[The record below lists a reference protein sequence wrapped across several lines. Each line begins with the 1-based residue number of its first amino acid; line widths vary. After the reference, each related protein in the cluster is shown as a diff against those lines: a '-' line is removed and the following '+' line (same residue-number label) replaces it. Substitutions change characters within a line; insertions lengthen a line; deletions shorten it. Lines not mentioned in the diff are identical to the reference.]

1 MVKQPAEVDP
11 WNFASHVRI
20 PVLMLNGR
28 DDFTN
33 PLEVSYLPLFR
44 LLGTPDKKHV
54 LHDGGH
60 VNRYSTGT
68 HQRGSGLAR
77 SLLGISPDT
86 LIAAAYRGQTVS
98 KLT

>member
-60 VNRYSTGT
+60 VNIATRPELIKEALDWLDRYL
-68 HQRGSGLAR
+68 GSV
-77 SLLGISPDT
+77 PT
-86 LIAAAYRGQTVS
+86 L
-98 KLT
+98 